1 MDFWMLTGLWVSE
14 CHATAQ
20 IGPLCTF
27 LYRPILGETTQ
38 VIEDC
43 EASICLVFQYE
54 RDFQGLCVIL
64 TRKYTQCNLLG

>member
-1 MDFWMLTGLWVSE
+1 MLTGLLDSE

-38 VIEDC
+38 VVEDC
-43 EASICLVFQYE
+43 EAL
-54 RDFQGLCVIL
+54 
-64 TRKYTQCNLLG
+64 